1 MSGRSLHQFIKN
13 TVPENLIL
21 RIEMAFLKRGLVCLV
36 SSLSMSLCLSFS
48 WIHSLK
54 KLCLSLFHS
63 ILRRFCA
70 WFEFSSFPYCLPAI
84 SFLFWDIVLAI
95 DFRVLGLPSP
105 RTSFFMVLTIHRVS
119 EFNIHFCLLP
129 QLCFDPEHLATI
141 TAFPQSI
148 HVCACVGGWV
158 CGCREWSVCLCTRAA
173 RCVLL
178 HLSFWSCPCFPGRKL
193 SSVCLPASNFPF

>member
-1 MSGRSLHQFIKN
+1 MSGRSLHQFWKN

-21 RIEMAFLKRGLVCLV
+21 RIEMAFLKRGLVFLV
-36 SSLSMSLCLSFS
+36 SSLSMSLCFFFLNSHF
-48 WIHSLK
+48 K

-95 DFRVLGLPSP
+95 DFRVLGLHSP
-105 RTSFFMVLTIHRVS
+105 RTSFLRCWRSIGSVNSTFISVCSPNCALTLSILPPSLPFLSPSMCVLVLGD
-119 EFNIHFCLLP
+119 E
-129 QLCFDPEHLATI
+129 
-141 TAFPQSI
+141 
-148 HVCACVGGWV
+148 CVGV
-158 CGCREWSVCLCTRAA
+158 ENDPCVCTRAA